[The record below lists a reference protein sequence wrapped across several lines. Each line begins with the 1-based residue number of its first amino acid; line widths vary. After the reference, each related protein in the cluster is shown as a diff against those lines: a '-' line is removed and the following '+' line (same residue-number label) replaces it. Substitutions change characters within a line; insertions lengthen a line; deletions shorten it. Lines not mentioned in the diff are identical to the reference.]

1 MNVGVPSSKV
11 WTDVQKGNSKSEKT
25 KIRKIYKM
33 EGSQIYIGSTR
44 TYDCGGN
51 QMLIDNREAHIQ
63 AQPGKQKGYDLKL
76 PVIEKGGA
84 DFTKICLCIYRYK
97 WQCCRVHKTH

>member
-1 MNVGVPSSKV
+1 MPKKAVTDDLLIKIGQVMSERWSSSSKV
-11 WTDVQKGNSKSEKT
+11 WTDVLKGIGPVSEKN

-51 QMLIDNREAHIQ
+51 QVYL
-63 AQPGKQKGYDLKL
+63 
-76 PVIEKGGA
+76 
-84 DFTKICLCIYRYK
+84 
-97 WQCCRVHKTH
+97 